1 MWVLVS
7 LPYVTQRTQKAY
19 VYPRF
24 LVFRNQE
31 PNLPYTSHL
40 NSCQCPTKHKPVV
53 ICPPELRK
61 GRLSI
66 ALRLMIQSCLLQKY
80 SWSALNWVLR
90 RKLGRLIRRCVFW
103 THYDPWNLIWIQPLH
118 LFLGSA
124 SMLPSDAGIHGN
136 IWWRLQG
143 SWGPRDQ
150 SEAKFGPD
158 WSSGSISWALVSLE
172 APYNVTLDACVQGS
186 YAGSG
191 VSWYTCLPSESLSHR
206 DHFRKEFVFHVSTN
220 SSQEGYGGAKQ
231 GSQRTCAN
239 QISLVPQHFQE
250 VKRWMP
256 TLWK

>member
-1 MWVLVS
+1 MSPKGPKKPMSIPDFLCPGTKNQIFPTPATPTAANVQPNTNPLSSVLLSYVKEDWV
-7 LPYVTQRTQKAY
+7 
-19 VYPRF
+19 
-24 LVFRNQE
+24 
-31 PNLPYTSHL
+31 
-40 NSCQCPTKHKPVV
+40 
-53 ICPPELRK
+53 
-61 GRLSI
+61 LSI